1 MVCVELPGISNYL
14 RGEYR
19 SSDLGQESR
28 VQELS
33 RVYRYNDAASGVW
46 HVLQERSCSPHVARS
61 RRRDGGG
68 PEVRTSPDER
78 RGRCAAVSRSPRRR
92 RPPPPSARGAT
103 GRRAARRRR
112 LGTRR
117 THGLE
122 RVSGTAG
129 DERPGRWPPPR
140 PTTSS
145 TKVRALLYLSCR
157 VSPRAARRST
167 TRSRRS
173 IRGPRDRSLPTSSFF
188 FPRSRTSRP
197 TVTTTRQ
204 RKGRSERAPARDA
217 AAPMTRRRCP
227 SRARPVTTRRRLVPT
242 RRRREG
248 FQSESGI
255 SSPRRSEN
263 DFLTRATRFRL
274 LLHRDTAH

>member
-1 MVCVELPGISNYL
+1 M
-14 RGEYR
+14 
-19 SSDLGQESR
+19 
-28 VQELS
+28 
-33 RVYRYNDAASGVW
+33 SGTFS
-46 HVLQERSCSPHVARS
+46 QERSCSPHVARS

-92 RPPPPSARGAT
+92 RRPPPSARGAT

>member
-1 MVCVELPGISNYL
+1 MCTGTMTL
-14 RGEYR
+14 RPV
-19 SSDLGQESR
+19 S
-28 VQELS
+28 
-33 RVYRYNDAASGVW
+33 VW
-46 HVLQERSCSPHVARS
+46 HVLPRAQLQSS
-61 RRRDGGG
+61 RRAFA
-68 PEVRTSPDER
+68 T
-78 RGRCAAVSRSPRRR
+78 ARRR
-92 RPPPPSARGAT
+92 RPGGSHLPGRATRTMRGGVSFAAAAASTAALGARRDGPARGTASPA
-103 GRRAARRRR
+103 RHPRPRARLGYRRRR
-112 LGTRR
+112 TTGKVAAAASDDVLDEGKSVT
-117 THGLE
+117 LSVVP
-122 RVSGTAG
+122 RV
-129 DERPGRWPPPR
+129 
-140 PTTSS
+140 
-145 TKVRALLYLSCR
+145 
-157 VSPRAARRST
+157 AARRST

-217 AAPMTRRRCP
+217 AAPMTRWRCP

-263 DFLTRATRFRL
+263 DFLTRVDARDAFPTAFTSRYSTLTPSRRTRTT
-274 LLHRDTAH
+274 HACTTHTTTHT